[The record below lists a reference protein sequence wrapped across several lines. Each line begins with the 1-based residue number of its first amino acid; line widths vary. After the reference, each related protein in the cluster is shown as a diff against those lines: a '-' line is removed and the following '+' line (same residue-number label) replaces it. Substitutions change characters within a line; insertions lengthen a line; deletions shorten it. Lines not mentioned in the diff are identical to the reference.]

1 MTQQTEEQAGREAQR
16 SRTIDTGTDAG
27 VPPLPRLLSRV
38 HFIGAGGAAMS
49 GIARI
54 LLARGAMVSG
64 SDAKDSR
71 AVLALRTLGAE
82 VAVGHDAHNLDLLPG
97 GPTCL
102 VTTKAVH
109 QADPDNPELL
119 EAAARGIPVLHR
131 SAVLAELM
139 ADHRA
144 ACVSGSAGKT
154 STTSM
159 LVVALQACGGD
170 PSFMIGGD
178 LLASGSS
185 AHHGLGDVFVA
196 EADESDGSFLAYS
209 PAVAIVTNIEPDHLD
224 HHGTVEAYVAVFDA
238 FAARIEAGGALVVC
252 ADDLGAAA
260 LGDRAER
267 AGVRVRRYGRAAEG
281 PEDVRVVDYRAEGSV
296 GVLRLQVAGQEIE
309 LRLGV
314 PGEHQ
319 ALNACAALLAGLDLG
334 APLEGLLAGLA
345 GFDGVRRRFEYR
357 GTAAG
362 VRVYDDYA
370 HAPTKVAAQLR
381 AARPVLGESGRL
393 IVAFQPH
400 LYSRTRDFAA
410 EFGAALSLADEVV
423 VLDVYGAREQP
434 EPGVNGELIAR
445 QLTLP
450 AEHVHYEPSW
460 GQVPA
465 LLADLAR
472 PGDLVVTMG
481 AGDITVLGPEVLSEL
496 ERRAEHAAHPGPD
509 GRRSAAELDRSNGP
523 GAVGTDPR

>member
-1 MTQQTEEQAGREAQR
+1 MQPGEQAVAPE
-16 SRTIDTGTDAG
+16 
-27 VPPLPRLLSRV
+27 LPRLLSRV

-82 VAVGHDAHNLDLLPG
+82 VSIGHDAANLDLLPG
-97 GPTCL
+97 GPTAL

-159 LVVALQACGGD
+159 LVVALQACGTD

-185 AHHGLGDVFVA
+185 AHHGHGDVFVA
-196 EADESDGSFLAYS
+196 EADESDGSFLAYT
-209 PAVAIVTNIEPDHLD
+209 PAVAIVTNVEPDHLD

-238 FAARIEAGGALVVC
+238 FAGRIEPGGALVVC
-252 ADDLGAAA
+252 ADDPGAAA
-260 LGDRAER
+260 LGDRAAA
-267 AGVRVRRYGRAAEG
+267 AGVRVRRYGRTATG
-281 PEDVRVVDYRAEGSV
+281 PDDVAVLDYRAEAST
-296 GVLRLQVAGQEIE
+296 GVLTIRVDDVERTV
-309 LRLGV
+309 RLGV
-314 PGEHQ
+314 AGEHQ

-334 APLEGLLAGLA
+334 APLEKLLDGLTS
-345 GFDGVRRRFEYR
+345 FTGVRRRFELR
-357 GTAAG
+357 GETGG

-381 AARPVLGESGRL
+381 AARPVLGERGRL

-400 LYSRTRDFAA
+400 LYSRTRDFA
-410 EFGAALSLADEVV
+410 EQFGEALSLADEVV
-423 VLDVYGAREQP
+423 LLDVYGAREQP
-434 EPGVNGELIAR
+434 EPGINGTTIAR
-445 QLTLP
+445 HVALP
-450 AEHVHYEPSW
+450 AEDVHYEPSW
-460 GQVPA
+460 AAVPS

-472 PGDLVVTMG
+472 PGDLVITMG
-481 AGDITVLGPEVLSEL
+481 AGDVTVLGPEVLAEL
-496 ERRAEHAAHPGPD
+496 ERRDQASGATGTGSSPAH
-509 GRRSAAELDRSNGP
+509 
-523 GAVGTDPR
+523 VGG

>member
-185 AHHGLGDVFVA
+185 AHHGVGDVFVA

-281 PEDVRVVDYRAEGSV
+281 PEDARVLDYRAEGSV
-296 GVLRLQVAGQEIE
+296 GVLRLQVAGREIE
-309 LRLGV
+309 LRLAV

-334 APLEGLLAGLA
+334 APLDGLLAGLA

-400 LYSRTRDFAA
+400 LYSRTRDFAR
-410 EFGAALSLADEVV
+410 EFGQALAGADLL
-423 VLDVYGAREQP
+423 VLTDIYAAREQP
-434 EPGVNGELIAR
+434 IEGVTGELILDAAR
-445 QLTLP
+445 AAGAGVRWVPERRDVAAATL
-450 AEHVHYEPSW
+450 EE
-460 GQVPA
+460 
-465 LLADLAR
+465 LR
-472 PGDLVVTMG
+472 PGDLCVTLG
-481 AGDITVLGPEVLSEL
+481 AGNLDAAARDIMAL
-496 ERRAEHAAHPGPD
+496 A
-509 GRRSAAELDRSNGP
+509 RSAPAG
-523 GAVGTDPR
+523 V

>member
-1 MTQQTEEQAGREAQR
+1 MAPGEQVV
-16 SRTIDTGTDAG
+16 
-27 VPPLPRLLSRV
+27 VPELPPLLSRV

-54 LLARGAMVSG
+54 LLARGALVSG

-71 AVLALRTLGAE
+71 ALLALRALGAE
-82 VAVGHDAHNLDLLPG
+82 VTVGHDALNLDLLAG
-97 GPTCL
+97 GPTAL

-109 QADPDNPELL
+109 QANPDNPELL
-119 EAAARGIPVLHR
+119 EAAARGVPVLHR

-159 LVVALQACGGD
+159 LVVALQSCGTD

-185 AHHGLGDVFVA
+185 AHHGHGDVFVA

-209 PAVAIVTNIEPDHLD
+209 PAVAVVTNVEPDHLD
-224 HHGTVEAYVAVFDA
+224 HHGTAAAYVAVFDA
-238 FAARIEAGGALVVC
+238 FAGRIEPGGALVVC
-252 ADDLGAAA
+252 ADDPGAAA
-260 LGDRAER
+260 LGDRAVA
-267 AGVRVRRYGRAAEG
+267 AGVRVRRYGRTATG
-281 PEDVRVVDYRAEGSV
+281 PDDVTVVDYVAVASTGRLTLSV
-296 GVLRLQVAGQEIE
+296 DGGRHE
-309 LRLGV
+309 LVLGV
-314 PGEHQ
+314 AGEHQ

-334 APLEGLLAGLA
+334 APLDGLLRGLA
-345 GFDGVRRRFEYR
+345 GFTGVRRRFELR
-357 GTAAG
+357 GQVSG

-370 HAPTKVAAQLR
+370 HAPTKVEAQLR
-381 AARPVLGESGRL
+381 AARPVLGERGRL

-423 VLDVYGAREQP
+423 VLDVYGAREEP
-434 EPGVNGELIAR
+434 EPGVTGALVADR
-445 QLTLP
+445 VDLP
-450 AEHVHYEPSW
+450 AGHVHYEPSW
-460 GQVPA
+460 VRVPE
-465 LLADLAR
+465 LLADLAA
-472 PGDLVVTMG
+472 PGDLVITMG
-481 AGDITVLGPEVLSEL
+481 AGDVTVLGPEVLAEL
-496 ERRAEHAAHPGPD
+496 ERRATADPAGSPG
-509 GRRSAAELDRSNGP
+509 
-523 GAVGTDPR
+523 